1 MTSPLIAYCV
11 KCKTKREMQNPQALY
26 NVKGSPYSKGTC
38 PICGTS
44 LMRFGATDAHAGVE
58 KPTVTADDRPPTA
71 DGAKRSPTANSGR
84 KIRKDRAPVRG
95 RRSGV
100 RGRSSN
106 ESTAPDNDDAPV
118 GSRSSGG
125 KLVIVESPAKARTV
139 GRFLGRGYRVRASVG
154 HIRDLP
160 ENKMGVDI
168 DHDFR
173 PHYVIPAKKKE
184 VVKELRAD
192 AQSAGEVYL
201 ATDPDREGEAISWH
215 LAAALEDALRDK
227 PVRRVE
233 FHEITRD
240 AIDHAFAHPRA
251 IDQDRVNAQQAR
263 RVLDRLVGY
272 TLSPLLRDK
281 VHKKNLS
288 AGRVQSVAVR
298 LVVEREREIQAFVPV
313 EYWSIEAE
321 LAKATADGRPQT
333 AATGKSS
340 VGGPAQVLRDPRTA
354 VSSQSFRAKLIQV
367 GDKDFECHT
376 GEEALKLKATLEQ
389 CAYRVLDVRQKEVQ
403 RNPSPPFITSTMQQE
418 ASRKLGYNAKRTM
431 ATAQQLYEGL
441 PLGAE
446 GNVGLITYMRTDSTN
461 VAESARKEAWAYI
474 QEKFGET
481 YLPKTPRFYTKKVA
495 GAQEAHEAIR
505 PTSVMREPNAIKQ
518 YLNADQFKLYDLV
531 WKRFV
536 ASQMASAL
544 FDTTAVDIGAWQ
556 PNRPTTQAPDYL
568 FRANGSILKFR
579 GFLAVYTEGK
589 DEPGEDDD
597 SNKVLPPLARND
609 PLDLLGIYPEQHF
622 TQPPPRYTEASL
634 IKALEEYGIGRPSTY
649 APILSTIQERGY
661 IERMPDRRLKPS
673 DLGFIVND
681 LLVKYFPNELD
692 VGFTA
697 QMEEK
702 LDRVAGGETNW
713 VQVLRDFYS
722 PFKATLDRAAQ
733 EMPNVTLPVET
744 TNEVCDKCGSPMVVK
759 RGRFGKFLA
768 CSAFPKCRNT
778 RNLAAGGGSANTGV
792 QCPKCKQGEIVQRK
806 SKKGRIFYS
815 CNRYPAC
822 DYALWDKPVKTPCPR
837 CGSVMV
843 EQKKG
848 VKCTQCDFAGEAAP
862 AA

>member
-1 MTSPLIAYCV
+1 MEAYCV
-11 KCKTKREMQNPQALY
+11 KCKTKREMQNPQALF
-26 NVKGSPYSKGTC
+26 NAKGSPYSKGTC
-38 PICGTS
+38 PVCGTGM
-44 LMRFGATDAHAGVE
+44 MRFGGTEAHAGME
-58 KPTVTADDRPPTA
+58 RPTPTA
-71 DGAKRSPTANSGR
+71 DSGKKASKVSSSSAPKRRRRTTARSQSDGLTEEEQDHAAANGPRSAVSGR
-84 KIRKDRAPVRG
+84 
-95 RRSGV
+95 
-100 RGRSSN
+100 
-106 ESTAPDNDDAPV
+106 ST
-118 GSRSSGG
+118 GG

-160 ENKMGVDI
+160 ENKMGVDVEQN
-168 DHDFR
+168 FR
-173 PHYVIPAKKKE
+173 PHYVIPAKKKK

-192 AQSAGEVYL
+192 AQTAGEIFL

-227 PVRRVE
+227 PVHRVE
-233 FHEITRD
+233 FHEITRE
-240 AIDHAFAHPRA
+240 AIDHAFAHPRQ
-251 IDQDRVNAQQAR
+251 IDQNRVNAQQAR

-321 LAKATADGRPQT
+321 LEKTKEFR
-333 AATGKSS
+333 
-340 VGGPAQVLRDPRTA
+340 AQNTEANKP
-354 VSSQSFRAKLIQV
+354 FRAKLIKV

-376 GEEALKLKATLEQ
+376 GEEALKLKATLEK
-389 CAYRVLDVRQKEVQ
+389 CGYRVLDVRQKEVQ
-403 RNPSPPFITSTMQQE
+403 RNPYPPFITSTMQQE
-418 ASRKLGYNAKRTM
+418 ASRKLGFNAKRTM
-431 ATAQQLYEGL
+431 SVAQQLYEGL
-441 PLGAE
+441 PLGDE

-461 VAESARKEAWAYI
+461 VAESARKEAWTYI
-474 QEKFGET
+474 KEKFGEA
-481 YLPKTPRFYTKKVA
+481 YLPKTPRFYAKKVA

-505 PTSVMREPNAIKQ
+505 PTSVMREPNAIKG
-518 YLNADQFKLYDLV
+518 YLNADQFKLYDLI

-544 FDTTAVDIGAWQ
+544 FDTTAVDIGAWE
-556 PNRPTTQAPDYL
+556 PNRREASPRDPISQSPNHLIAQPPNYL
-568 FRANGSILKFR
+568 FRANGSIMKFR
-579 GFLAVYTEGK
+579 GFLAVYAESR
-589 DEPGEDDD
+589 DEPSDDDD
-597 SNKVLPPLARND
+597 SNKILPPLARNE
-609 PLDLLGIYPEQHF
+609 PLNLLGIFPEQHF

-649 APILSTIQERGY
+649 APILSTVQERGY
-661 IERMPDRRLKPS
+661 IERMPDRRLKPT

-681 LLVKYFPNELD
+681 LLVKYFPTEVD
-692 VGFTA
+692 VSFTA

-702 LDRVAGGETNW
+702 LDRVAEGETNW

-722 PFKATLDRAAQ
+722 PFKATVDRATHD
-733 EMPNVTLPVET
+733 MPNVTLPVET

-759 RGRFGKFLA
+759 QGRFGKFLA
-768 CSAFPKCRNT
+768 CSGFPKCRNT
-778 RNLAAGGGSANTGV
+778 RNLSATGGSANTGV
-792 QCPKCKQGEIVQRK
+792 QCPKCKQGQITERR
-806 SKKGRIFYS
+806 SKKGRIFFG

-822 DYALWDKPVKTPCPR
+822 DYALWDKPVNTPCPR
-837 CGSVMV
+837 CGSLMV

-848 VKCTQCDFAGEAAP
+848 LKCTQCDYAGAP
-862 AA
+862 VLAT